1 MKLRTNKKWNV
12 FAMLEEAKKYSC
24 RKKFRAE
31 SSYCSKLA
39 SKLGMFDIFTDHM
52 KRSINKKGYWTKDL
66 ILKESIK
73 YNTKIDFL
81 KGNYAAYRA
90 ATNMNVVNEV
100 CSHMMKPEQKRYWD
114 KERIHECAK
123 KYNKKVTFQKEN
135 TGAYAAARRLGIVDE
150 ICSHMVFKNDQLHKD
165 STGRICKKC
174 KEFKIRKLMCTSS
187 NSKSRMSSLCRDC
200 KAIYSKERLII
211 SPEKYNFHTANR
223 RAMHKK
229 ATPSWVT
236 KDHKIEILYFY
247 KEAKQKTASLNIIH
261 EVDHIIPI
269 RSKKVCGLHV
279 PWNLQV
285 ITRDQ
290 NRSKSNGIIDH
301 V

>member
-1 MKLRTNKKWNV
+1 
-12 FAMLEEAKKYSC
+12 MLEEAMEYTC
-24 RKKFRAE
+24 RKKFKKE
-31 SSYCSKLA
+31 SSYCYKLA
-39 SKLGMFDIFTDHM
+39 SKIGMLDIFTDHM
-52 KRSINKKGYWTKDL
+52 TRSINKKGYWTKDL

-81 KGNYAAYRA
+81 KSNYAAYKA
-90 ATNMNVVNEV
+90 AANMNIINEV
-100 CSHMMKPEQKRYWD
+100 CSHMTKPEPKIYWD
-114 KERIHECAK
+114 KEKIHERAK

-135 TGAYAAARRLGIVDE
+135 PGAYAAARRLGIVDDV
-150 ICSHMVFKNDQLHKD
+150 CYHMEFKNDRLHKN

-174 KEFKIRKLMCTSS
+174 KQFKIKKLMCFS
-187 NSKSRMSSLCRDC
+187 SKSKDGMSSLCRNC
-200 KAIYSKERLII
+200 KSIYSKKRF
-211 SPEKYNFHTANR
+211 SNYPEKYNFHTANR
-223 RAMHKK
+223 RAMYKKSSPQWITKEHKK
-229 ATPSWVT
+229 
-236 KDHKIEILYFY
+236 EILSLY
-247 KEAKQKTASLNIIH
+247 KEAKQKTMLFGVVY

-290 NRSKSNGIIDH
+290 NRSKSNRIIDH